1 MAHIESMLKHLLSPA
16 DKLEAVKEV
25 RVLGSI
31 GVVEMKE
38 PVNMAEFQRRCV
50 EAGIWV
56 RPFGRLVY
64 IMPPYIISDEEL
76 TTLATRMLEIIKE
89 G

>member
-1 MAHIESMLKHLLSPA
+1 
-16 DKLEAVKEV
+16 
-25 RVLGSI
+25 
-31 GVVEMKE
+31 MKE